1 MDVVVEQT
9 GCVVQGIAVQMGH
22 ADHDLEWMAQGI
34 LAKGEIG
41 HIVAERSPDQ
51 LLGEKSASWFVV
63 CRSTAARAMDKTYH
77 RDGLHTQHQRVCCH
91 IPRIRQGVLF
101 PQLPKRILSSAH
113 AIIVGDEVAFEET
126 VEGPSWS
133 WSVMP
138 WFNESGRR
146 RHTQD
151 KPQNR
156 QSVSHAQAWL
166 YVADG
171 PQGRAQEDRGRYAG
185 HSEDLD
191 NGRFIGGVSSNISV
205 YWVVGVIRASSRH
218 SR

>member
-1 MDVVVEQT
+1 MNGVKSTPLTKGDHDPDEVHEEIVDPEVVPLRSTVRHSMDVVVEQT

-34 LAKGEIG
+34 LAEGEIG

-51 LLGEKSASWFVV
+51 LLGERSASWFVV

-101 PQLPKRILSSAH
+101 PQLPERILSSAH

-138 WFNESGRR
+138 
-146 RHTQD
+146 
-151 KPQNR
+151 
-156 QSVSHAQAWL
+156 
-166 YVADG
+166 
-171 PQGRAQEDRGRYAG
+171 
-185 HSEDLD
+185 
-191 NGRFIGGVSSNISV
+191 
-205 YWVVGVIRASSRH
+205 
-218 SR
+218 